1 MSPERETEKTLNKIS
16 TNEAVILRSEWAH
29 KSATASISCEI
40 WFGGDTFCLPLEHSN
55 LNSWVRNHSLLS
67 AHTQLT
73 CECRGTYQ

>member
-40 WFGGDTFCLPLEHSN
+40 WFGEDTFIYLWN
-55 LNSWVRNHSLLS
+55 
-67 AHTQLT
+67 TQ
-73 CECRGTYQ
+73 